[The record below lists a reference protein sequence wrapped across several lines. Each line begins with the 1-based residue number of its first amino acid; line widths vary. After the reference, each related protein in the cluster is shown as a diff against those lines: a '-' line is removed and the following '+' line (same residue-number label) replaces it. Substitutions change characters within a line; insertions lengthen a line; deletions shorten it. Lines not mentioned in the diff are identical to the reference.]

1 MALTP
6 FRYVEAVRPA
16 LQAAFPVDLQ
26 VDQPDPW
33 HWHFLKTAET
43 SEVRVVTFIT
53 RLAPTAGGIRLAVKD
68 LIDVAGLPTTA
79 GCRAVAD
86 AAAPAVEDAA
96 CLAGARAAA
105 VAIVGK
111 ANLHEL
117 AFGGSGVNEWFG
129 TPVSPLDPGL
139 VPGGS
144 SSGSA
149 VAVADRDA
157 DIAYGSDTAGSVRI
171 PAAFCGVTGLKTT
184 HGRIPRRGVW
194 PLAPSLD
201 TVGPLSRDVAGVA
214 AGMALL
220 EPGFAVSA
228 EPARRIG
235 RLRPAQV
242 SVDPRIDAAVDAALA
257 LSGLE
262 VTEVSLPGW
271 QDALRAGSAI
281 MMAGAAQSDA
291 HLLAD
296 PVAAA
301 KLSQQVR
308 IRLAEA
314 GTVSPEQLRQAKL
327 HQQRWRAALAAI
339 FSQVQLL
346 ALPTVR
352 FFPPPLD
359 DAARHYNEC
368 TLPFNLAGVPALAL
382 PVPAGS
388 RLPASLQLV
397 APAGSEEVLL
407 ATGAIVEAAVA

>member
-1 MALTP
+1 VA
-6 FRYVEAVRPA
+6 
-16 LQAAFPVDLQ
+16 
-26 VDQPDPW
+26 
-33 HWHFLKTAET
+33 
-43 SEVRVVTFIT
+43 TFIS
-53 RLAPTAGGIRLAVKD
+53 RLASAAGGVRLAVKD

-86 AAAPAVEDAA
+86 AAAPAAADAA

-117 AFGGSGVNEWFG
+117 AYGGSGVNEWFG
-129 TPVSPLDPGL
+129 TPVNPLDPRL

-149 VAVADRDA
+149 VAVADGDA
-157 DIAYGSDTAGSVRI
+157 DIAYGSDTAGSIRI

-184 HGRIPRRGVW
+184 HGRIPLGGVW

-201 TVGPLSRDVAGVA
+201 TVGPLSRNVAGTA

-220 EPGFAVSA
+220 EPGFAVA
-228 EPARRIG
+228 TEPARRVG

-242 SVDPRIDAAVDAALA
+242 SVDPAIDAAIDVALA
-257 LSGLE
+257 GSGLE

-271 QDALRAGSAI
+271 QDALNAGRAI
-281 MMAGAAQSDA
+281 MAAEAAQSDA

-296 PVAAA
+296 PLTAA
-301 KLSQQVR
+301 KLGHQVR
-308 IRLAEA
+308 TRLAEA
-314 GTVSPEQLRQAKL
+314 STVSPQLLNQARL
-327 HQQRWRAALAAI
+327 FQQQWRAELSAI

-346 ALPTVR
+346 ALPTMR

-359 DAARHYNEC
+359 DAARRYHDC

-382 PVPAGS
+382 PVPAGT
-388 RLPASLQLV
+388 RLPASLQL
-397 APAGSEEVLL
+397 AGPPGSEDLLL